1 MNDSLMH
8 HGIKGQIWGIRRYQ
22 NEDGSR
28 TDIGRE
34 HENEL
39 KRQNRAM
46 ISGSFSRSAPIRS
59 SGTTY
64 VTENSI
70 RGSLKRRDG
79 GTVSVEE
86 DRGST
91 RSSNSGSSIAG
102 SFVRNKANA
111 GTIKSGLSATVEVLS
126 ESDVSKPLSKNS
138 NSGAKIDNGKR
149 ILMSYFSKK
158 TS

>member
-8 HGIKGQIWGIRRYQ
+8 HGIKGQLWGVRRYQ

-70 RGSLKRRDG
+70 RGSLKRRDS
-79 GTVSVEE
+79 GTASVEE
-86 DRGST
+86 DR
-91 RSSNSGSSIAG
+91 GSSIAG

-126 ESDVSKPLSKNS
+126 ESDVSKSLSKNS
-138 NSGAKIDNGKR
+138 NSAAKIDNGKR